1 MTTSV
6 TGIFAAMSRLTRV
19 ALGIAMM
26 PALSTLAAHAANMG
40 HMVPAQSPNWAGFL
54 TQSPRGG
61 IQGAYGNWV
70 VPSVRCPSGATTSS
84 SLWVGIGGDTAGSY
98 EAGGMEWLY
107 QGGTSQDCD
116 NGKASYHAWTEEAD
130 GVSPELARRDEQV
143 VAYLVEPGDVIA
155 AAAVQHEL
163 ETLVTLQ
170 DARRGQVAWKTSRQ
184 FYLTQFQHEEAG
196 RTAECIMEAPLI
208 PGRGEAPLADF
219 GTAHFSYCQASDN
232 AGRVYNFDGPA
243 APSNWEPVAITMTIN
258 AQVIATPNPS
268 LLSVSYTSLP
278 AGPPGYAPQA
288 PYCMPSGLR
297 PLQPGQRATVIVRMG
312 QYRAAY
318 RAGPAAHM
326 FGLAYPG
333 SLQVS
338 DGHTVWVLPAPAGLN
353 SYLSFEDLC
362 LLRFGPEPAPEV
374 MAVGFTGGAHCCSV
388 PTFYAYSSAAKRYVI
403 AQDFA
408 RPGVGKA
415 LRWDP
420 NGGFAPR
427 RLGHAIVLQSDDGAF
442 AYQFGC
448 YACTPAP
455 VHLFT
460 FEGSGLVD
468 VTDAHLSVVQAE
480 ASGAWSSAQKVMRS
494 PGERAY
500 GLEGLIAQW
509 SADECDLHEGAAM
522 WRTVEHLSADG
533 EFSGITTTSSK
544 MPFPAQLR
552 MFLLANGYC
561 QGQLSGAS
569 SQPEEP
575 VAP

>member
-1 MTTSV
+1 
-6 TGIFAAMSRLTRV
+6 V
-19 ALGIAMM
+19 A
-26 PALSTLAAHAANMG
+26 
-40 HMVPAQSPNWAGFL
+40 VP
-54 TQSPRGG
+54 
-61 IQGAYGNWV
+61 
-70 VPSVRCPSGATTSS
+70 
-84 SLWVGIGGDTAGSY
+84 
-98 EAGGMEWLY
+98 
-107 QGGTSQDCD
+107 GGTSQDCD
-116 NGKASYHAWTEEAD
+116 NGKASYYAWTEEAD
-130 GVSPELARRDEQV
+130 GVSPELACKDEQV
-143 VAYLVEPGDVIA
+143 VAHLVEPGDVIA
-155 AAAVQHEL
+155 ATAVQHEL
-163 ETLVTLQ
+163 ETLVTVQ
-170 DARRGQVAWKTSRQ
+170 DARRGQVAWKTIRP

-196 RTAECIMEAPLI
+196 HTAECIMEAPLI
-208 PGRGEAPLADF
+208 PGIGEAPLAHF
-219 GTAHFSYCQASDN
+219 GTAHFSYCQASDD
-232 AGRVYNFDGPA
+232 AGRVYNFD
-243 APSNWEPVAITMTIN
+243 
-258 AQVIATPNPS
+258 
-268 LLSVSYTSLP
+268 
-278 AGPPGYAPQA
+278 
-288 PYCMPSGLR
+288 
-297 PLQPGQRATVIVRMG
+297 
-312 QYRAAY
+312 
-318 RAGPAAHM
+318 GPAAHM

-338 DGHTVWVLPAPAGLN
+338 DGRTVWVLPAPAGLN
-353 SYLSFEDLC
+353 SSPAGLNSYLSFEDLR

-374 MAVGFTGGAHCCSV
+374 MAIGFTGGAHCCSV

-408 RPGVGKA
+408 KPGVGKG

-460 FEGSGLVD
+460 FMGSGLVD
-468 VTDAHLSVVQAE
+468 ATEAHLSVVQAE
-480 ASGAWSSAQKVMRS
+480 ASEAWSSAQKVMHS
-494 PGERAY
+494 PGERAS

-552 MFLLANGYC
+552 TFLLANGYC

-569 SQPEEP
+569 SQPEES